1 MAALR
6 LLAAEPADLPPL
18 SALLQDAI
26 LRAGDVAL
34 DARARRL
41 VLLVARY
48 RWEDRAQPSRVRC
61 LVTIRTVLRVERLAW
76 PQHPDSPLELLSLRE
91 DRPGRLRLDCAGG
104 AALRLEVEVVD
115 VALDDS
121 GSPWPVRRRP
131 AHRV

>member
-1 MAALR
+1 MATLH

-26 LRAGDVAL
+26 LRAGDVAF

-41 VLLVARY
+41 ALLVARY
-48 RWEDRAQPSRVRC
+48 RWEERTQPSRVRC
-61 LVTIRTVLRVERLAW
+61 LVTLRTVARVERLAW
-76 PQHPDSPLELLSLRE
+76 PADPDAPMALLSLRE
-91 DRPGRLRLDCAGG
+91 DGPGRLRMDCAGG
-104 AALRLEVEVVD
+104 AALRLGVEVID

-121 GSPWPVRRRP
+121 GAPWPVRRRP